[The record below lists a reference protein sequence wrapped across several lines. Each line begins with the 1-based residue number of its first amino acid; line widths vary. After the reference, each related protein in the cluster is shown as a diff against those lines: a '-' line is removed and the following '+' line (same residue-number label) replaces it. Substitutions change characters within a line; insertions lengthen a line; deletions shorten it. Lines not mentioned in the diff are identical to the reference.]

1 MLLLDVPCADLALMT
16 HSRGAYAF
24 ANIRGGGEFG
34 DQWHRDG
41 MLWKKQNSFDD
52 FLAAAD

>member
-1 MLLLDVPCADLALMT
+1 VLLLDVPCADLALMT